1 MMSLLRA
8 SLMIIAMMVGCAHA
22 TASDGWSTFKGRFMT
37 EDGRIQDT
45 GNNNVSHTEGQGYA
59 MLMAVWYND
68 RGSFD
73 SLWRWTQQH
82 LKNPQNGLFYW
93 KYNPAAADPVMD
105 KNNASDGDVL
115 IAWALLKAG
124 QKWQDQAYLQA
135 SDRIQKAIV
144 DREVITFGGHT
155 VMLPG
160 VQGFN
165 KTSYVVLNPSYFLFP
180 AWRDF
185 AARSHLKVW
194 TNLIDSGMDLL
205 GKMRFGDAGLPVD
218 WVALNADGT
227 VAPATAWPPRFSYDA
242 IRVPL
247 YVYWYDAQ
255 SLQLVPFQRYWMGFS
270 RLQTP
275 AWIDVM
281 SNNKAPYNMA
291 GGLLAVRDL
300 TLNQSGY
307 LTDQLDAK
315 EDYFSSSLHLLAWLA
330 LKDH

>member
-8 SLMIIAMMVGCAHA
+8 SLMIIAMMVGCAQA

-135 SDRIQKAIV
+135 SDRIQKAI
-144 DREVITFGGHT
+144 
-155 VMLPG
+155 P
-160 VQGFN
+160 
-165 KTSYVVLNPSYFLFP
+165 
-180 AWRDF
+180 
-185 AARSHLKVW
+185 
-194 TNLIDSGMDLL
+194 
-205 GKMRFGDAGLPVD
+205 
-218 WVALNADGT
+218 
-227 VAPATAWPPRFSYDA
+227 
-242 IRVPL
+242 
-247 YVYWYDAQ
+247 
-255 SLQLVPFQRYWMGFS
+255 
-270 RLQTP
+270 
-275 AWIDVM
+275 
-281 SNNKAPYNMA
+281 
-291 GGLLAVRDL
+291 
-300 TLNQSGY
+300 
-307 LTDQLDAK
+307 
-315 EDYFSSSLHLLAWLA
+315 
-330 LKDH
+330 